1 MISYGLVYVL
11 KQVMECLSLPQRF
24 SSDLLENSF
33 VYFVVFRS
41 LGEIGRLGSSTSK
54 QMDAEVTSIN
64 GGAAPANPKDHH
76 GSNAS
81 GFGGFALSAPSL
93 FVGKLSSL
101 QRHGLA
107 NGSTAETRLGEE
119 SNGSSDP
126 DLTQANKVRV
136 VRSF

>member
-1 MISYGLVYVL
+1 M
-11 KQVMECLSLPQRF
+11 C
-24 SSDLLENSF
+24 
-33 VYFVVFRS
+33 VFCWCRS

-64 GGAAPANPKDHH
+64 GGGAAPANHKDHH

-81 GFGGFALSAPSL
+81 GVGGFALSAPSL
-93 FVGKLSSL
+93 FGGKLSSL

-107 NGSTAETRLGEE
+107 NGSTTETRLGEE

-126 DLTQANKVRV
+126 DLTQAKVRLAML
-136 VRSF
+136 F

>member
-1 MISYGLVYVL
+1 M
-11 KQVMECLSLPQRF
+11 
-24 SSDLLENSF
+24 
-33 VYFVVFRS
+33 FRS

-64 GGAAPANPKDHH
+64 GGPAPANHKEHH
-76 GSNAS
+76 GSNTS

-93 FVGKLSSL
+93 FGGKLSSL

-126 DLTQANKVRV
+126 DLAQTNKVCIILLL
-136 VRSF
+136 

>member
-1 MISYGLVYVL
+1 M
-11 KQVMECLSLPQRF
+11 LPIKLRF
-24 SSDLLENSF
+24 TQCCNYLC
-33 VYFVVFRS
+33 VCFVVFRS

-64 GGAAPANPKDHH
+64 GGAAPANPN

-81 GFGGFALSAPSL
+81 GIGGFALSAPSL
-93 FVGKLSSL
+93 FGMKLSSL
-101 QRHGLA
+101 QRNGLA

-126 DLTQANKVRV
+126 DLAQANKVCLAV
-136 VRSF
+136 SF

>member
-1 MISYGLVYVL
+1 M
-11 KQVMECLSLPQRF
+11 PFPPPRF
-24 SSDLLENSF
+24 SNDLLVNSVLNF
-33 VYFVVFRS
+33 VSFFVFRS

-64 GGAAPANPKDHH
+64 GGAAPANHKDHH

-126 DLTQANKVRV
+126 DLAQANKVRV
-136 VRSF
+136 VGHSRCHWHT

>member
-1 MISYGLVYVL
+1 MSDRKCTQTLIICVYV
-11 KQVMECLSLPQRF
+11 C
-24 SSDLLENSF
+24 
-33 VYFVVFRS
+33 RS

-64 GGAAPANPKDHH
+64 GGGAVPANHKDHH

-93 FVGKLSSL
+93 FGKLSSL
-101 QRHGLA
+101 QRHGVA

-126 DLTQANKVRV
+126 DLTQAKVRLATCML
-136 VRSF
+136 F